1 MSDAIDQ
8 YRVLRDRV
16 DRAAGRLVDMHC
28 KHLACRPGCHDCCT
42 DLTVSAVEYAAILND
57 LRQAGVTADALPFD
71 AAAACA
77 FLKDGLCMLYRLRPL
92 ICRTHG
98 LPIAFL
104 NDGDDAP
111 DGPEMSVSF
120 CPKNFTAAVP
130 EDLAFG
136 PESTLDLDE
145 LNADLAAISLR
156 FVDEVGVGAAPV
168 PKRIPLRQLRADLGR
183 QEGPDGSTGLAGG

>member
-1 MSDAIDQ
+1 MSSAIDQ
-8 YRVLRDRV
+8 YRALRDRI
-16 DRAAGRLVDMHC
+16 DRAAGRLGDMHC

-57 LRQAGVTADALPFD
+57 LRQAGITADALPFD
-71 AAAACA
+71 PAAACA

-98 LPIAFL
+98 LPVAFL
-104 NDGDDAP
+104 NEPEDAP

-120 CPKNFTAAVP
+120 CPKNFTDVVP

-136 PESTLDLDE
+136 PQSTLDLDE
-145 LNADLAAISLR
+145 LNAELAEIGMR
-156 FVDEVGVGAAPV
+156 FVDEIGAGASPASRRV
-168 PKRIPLRQLRADLGR
+168 PLRQLRADL
-183 QEGPDGSTGLAGG
+183 